1 MAANPLPTPALTL
14 NTERKETESIIH
26 CAGRINTETAAV
38 LRQTARTLIAED
50 KRVTL
55 DFSQVTHVDSSGLGM
70 IVGLLISAKKSR
82 CELKFVNLTPRVKD
96 LFTLT
101 RLIDALEGR
110 EEYLGLTPD

>member
-1 MAANPLPTPALTL
+1 MAANPLPTPTLTL
-14 NTERKETESIIH
+14 TLERTESQSTIH
-26 CAGRINTETAAV
+26 CAGRVNAETASQF
-38 LRQTARTLIAED
+38 RQTTRTLIAD
-50 KRVTL
+50 SKRVVL
-55 DFSQVTHVDSSGLGM
+55 DFSQVTHIDSSGLGM
-70 IVGLLISAKKSR
+70 VVGLLISAKKSR